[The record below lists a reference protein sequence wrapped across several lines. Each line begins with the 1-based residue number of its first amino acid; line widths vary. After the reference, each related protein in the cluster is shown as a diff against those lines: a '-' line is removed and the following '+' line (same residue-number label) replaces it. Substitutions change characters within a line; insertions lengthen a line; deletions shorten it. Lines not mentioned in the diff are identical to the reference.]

1 MMLDEKAL
9 EAAAIKIWESES
21 HPLMQ
26 SAGHA
31 VDWPNLNKSVKRS
44 VIRKAKLAI
53 EEYMRQINNDDQLN
67 QDKLRLD
74 LLDTVNAEFNKRNG
88 TTYGWAVDWNH
99 NRISLRDSDAMK
111 KSVRQAIDD
120 FSSRI
125 KR

>member
-1 MMLDEKAL
+1 MKIKDLCIWVQPWKSQGEGSLGAIQMVRRSEYEKIII
-9 EAAAIKIWESES
+9 ER
-21 HPLMQ
+21 
-26 SAGHA
+26 
-31 VDWPNLNKSVKRS
+31 DNLLS
-44 VIRKAKLAI
+44 
-53 EEYMRQINNDDQLN
+53 QITSLN

-125 KR
+125 KKVGE